1 MSKPKTPRLTS
12 EQRTELAACYCMWR
26 GVDPGDEDWGSEMV
40 VARRHVAEMLGHW
53 ERKTPKR
60 KRAER

>member
-12 EQRTELAACYCMWR
+12 EQRTELAACYCMWC

-40 VARRHVAEMLGHW
+40 AAIERICIPDGMPMCEPCAEKAGGQ
-53 ERKTPKR
+53 
-60 KRAER
+60 